1 MTQLKPEAAGGR
13 AAVGIADIAEAAA
26 VADGAAGALTV
37 RPPGAHR
44 AHGGPGIRA
53 RGRWRLSSGHMA
65 AGAVVLAV
73 LAVVA
78 TSAAGAGPPPLWW
91 VEAAVAAVIAMYVA
105 AIVFKLVMVVCGITA
120 TTRRRA
126 TRTMPHGELPAY
138 TVLVPLAGPHQP
150 GNGSAADLIAGLSA
164 IDYPAGRLQVL
175 LLAGE
180 NGWRPEGVLPGHFEV
195 VNVGPA
201 RRATSAG
208 AYAAGLAR
216 ARGELCVAYKP
227 GQRPDP
233 GQLRAAASAF
243 GELPPWVVCVR
254 PESRC
259 QNPDTNWLTQ
269 CVAAENAVSSVL
281 FLRGLDRFR
290 LPVPASGLSCHF
302 RTDALR
308 RLGAW
313 QHDDRAEGADIG
325 VRIAQ
330 RGWSV
335 RMLGSVTREEA
346 DGRLGPWLRRR
357 ATSIQDDYRTWLAH
371 FRSPYRLWRDL
382 GPFRCAAS
390 QLTTALSAL
399 TALVNPLFWLLT
411 AAWLAGGPG
420 PIAAVLPL
428 PELEA
433 VIAVMLLGN
442 LLTAYALMIGC
453 MEHGLFAAVRTML
466 LAPVYL
472 ALTSVAAYRAL
483 LIPLRPVSSRQVVSG
498 VATS

>member
-1 MTQLKPEAAGGR
+1 MTELKPEAAGGR
-13 AAVGIADIAEAAA
+13 AAVDVADIAEAAA
-26 VADGAAGALTV
+26 IANGADGALTA

-44 AHGGPGIRA
+44 AHGGPRIRA
-53 RGRWRLSSGHMA
+53 CGRGRLSSGHVA
-65 AGAVVLAV
+65 AGAVIVVVAT
-73 LAVVA
+73 VVA
-78 TSAAGAGPPPLWW
+78 TSAAGVGPTPLWW
-91 VEAAVAAVIAMYVA
+91 VGAAVAAVIAMYVA
-105 AIVFKLVMVVCGITA
+105 AIVFKLVMVVCGISV
-120 TTRRRA
+120 TTRPGA
-126 TRTMPHGELPAY
+126 TRTMHRGELPAY
-138 TVLVPLAGPHQP
+138 TVLVPLAAPHQRA
-150 GNGSAADLIAGLSA
+150 NGSVADLIAGLSA
-164 IDYPAGRLQVL
+164 IDYPADRLQVL
-175 LLAGE
+175 LLAGG
-180 NGWRPEGVLPGHFEV
+180 NGWRPEGALPGHFEV
-195 VNVGPA
+195 VSVGSA
-201 RRATSAG
+201 RSAG
-208 AYAAGLAR
+208 TYAAGLAR
-216 ARGELCVAYKP
+216 ARGELCVAYEP
-227 GQRPDP
+227 GQRPDR

-313 QHDDRAEGADIG
+313 QDDDCAEGTDIG
-325 VRIAQ
+325 VRIMR

-357 ATSIQDDYRTWLAH
+357 ATSIEGDYRAWLAH

-382 GPFRCAAS
+382 GPFRFIAS
-390 QLTTALSAL
+390 QLTMALSPL
-399 TALVNPLFWLLT
+399 TALANPLFWLLT
-411 AAWLAGGPG
+411 VAWLAGGPG
-420 PIAAVLPL
+420 PVTEVLPL

-466 LAPVYL
+466 LAPAYL

-498 VATS
+498 VAAS